1 MSLVYPCNWRAARSL
16 PTLSPH
22 PSTVRMS
29 DWLQS
34 RLGLS
39 PELQV
44 KFLVTLLTVFGL
56 WLLHWI
62 VLSLVYRRGRGPP
75 RRPPRGQART
85 HTGAAGGGLP
95 PGRERVVRVPAL
107 AALP

>member
-62 VLSLVYRRGRGPP
+62 VLSLVYRRRRGAP
-75 RRPPRGQART
+75 RRAPRGHSITPA
-85 HTGAAGGGLP
+85 GLAGGGLLV
-95 PGRERVVRVPAL
+95 GRAWVLGGSRRDKT
-107 AALP
+107 